1 MQKLK
6 LNVLL
11 NFNEKLMMNKRQFLK
26 ISAGVSIGV
35 LLPNSA
41 LASEQVH
48 LLKKEMHW
56 QPYNKS
62 VVIDGLS
69 AAFDYG
75 VDSFDEKT
83 LAIFKQSGISALN
96 ATIPYPGDDHSATLA
111 KIDATLGLIKR
122 YPIYFR
128 LVTKASDI
136 LLAKQQQQI
145 GIIMGFQ
152 STEMFADDLEQI
164 DFFAR
169 RGIRYM
175 QISYNGPSQYGSGG
189 LVTHDQGLTKLGR
202 QALSRMEKNK
212 VLVDLSH
219 SGQQTVADAIQYSTR
234 PLTISHTGCNGVYR
248 HPRNNDDAELKA
260 VADKGGVVGLYL
272 MPFLEGG
279 DNELTAEALMKHID
293 YAVNLCGEDHV
304 SIGSDQGVVP
314 INDGPEYREAIR
326 QEVKRRIAAGI
337 SAPGET
343 PNRPPF
349 IAQLNSAKRMELI
362 AWYLTKRGYH
372 DSQIEKILGVNLLN
386 LYREV
391 W

>member
-1 MQKLK
+1 MD
-6 LNVLL
+6 
-11 NFNEKLMMNKRQFLK
+11 KRQFLK
-26 ISAGVSIGV
+26 LSTGVSLGFI
-35 LLPNSA
+35 LPNGVNA
-41 LASEQVH
+41 ANTLQV
-48 LLKKEMHW
+48 LKSDMRW
-56 QPYNKS
+56 PSYSNS

-75 VDSFDEKT
+75 VESFDNNA

-96 ATIPYPGDDHSATLA
+96 ATIPSPGDDHATTLSKIESTLA
-111 KIDATLGLIKR
+111 LIKR
-122 YPIYFR
+122 YPSHFR
-128 LVTKASDI
+128 LVIKASDV
-136 LLAKQQQQI
+136 LLAKKQQQI

-152 STEMFADDLEQI
+152 STEMFADDLNQI

-169 RGIRYM
+169 NGVRYM
-175 QISYNGPSQYGSGG
+175 QLSYNGASQFGSGG
-189 LVTHDQGLTKLGR
+189 LVKNDKGLTVLG
-202 QALSRMEKNK
+202 QEALQRMEKNK

-219 SGQQTVADAIQYSTR
+219 AGQKTVAQAIKESTR

-260 VADKGGVVGLYL
+260 VADKGGVVGIYL

-279 DNELTAEALMKHID
+279 DSELKAEALLRHID
-293 YAVNLCGEDHV
+293 YAVNLCGEDHI

-314 INDGPEYREAIR
+314 VNDGPAYREAIR

-349 IAQLNSAKRMELI
+349 IAELNSEKRMELI
-362 AWYLTKRGYH
+362 AWHLSKRGYRG
-372 DSQIEKILGVNLLN
+372 SQIEKILGLNLLQ
-386 LYREV
+386 LYRAV

>member
-1 MQKLK
+1 MD
-6 LNVLL
+6 
-11 NFNEKLMMNKRQFLK
+11 KRQFLK
-26 ISAGVSIGV
+26 LSTGFSIGV
-35 LLPNSA
+35 LLPNSV
-41 LASEQVH
+41 LAGGQST
-48 LLKKEMHW
+48 LLKSDMHW
-56 QPYNKS
+56 QPYAKS
-62 VVIDGLS
+62 IIIDGLS

-75 VDSFDEKT
+75 VDYFDEQT
-83 LAIFKQSGISALN
+83 LALFKRSGVSALN
-96 ATIPYPGDDHSATLA
+96 ATIPSPGDGHTITAA
-111 KIDATLGLIKR
+111 KIDATLNLIKR
-122 YPIYFR
+122 YPTHFR
-128 LVTKASDI
+128 LITKASDI
-136 LLAKQQQQI
+136 IAAKLQQQI

-152 STEMFADDLEQI
+152 STEMFTDDLNQI

-169 RGIRYM
+169 RGVRYM
-175 QISYNGPSQYGSGG
+175 QLSYNGPSQFGSGG
-189 LVTHDQGLTKLGR
+189 LVAKDKGLTKLGR
-202 QALSRMEKNK
+202 EALYRMERNK

-219 SGQQTVADAIQYSTR
+219 SGQQTVADAIKSSTR

-248 HPRNNDDAELKA
+248 HPRNNDDAELVA
-260 VADKGGVVGLYL
+260 VTKKGGVVGLYL

-279 DNELTAEALMKHID
+279 DNELKAEALLKHID

-314 INDGPEYREAIR
+314 INDGPKYREAIR

-349 IAQLNSAKRMELI
+349 IAELNSEKRMELI

-372 DSQIEKILGVNLLN
+372 DSQIEKILGVNLLK

>member
-1 MQKLK
+1 
-6 LNVLL
+6 
-11 NFNEKLMMNKRQFLK
+11 MMNKRQFLK
-26 ISAGVSIGV
+26 ISASVSVGI
-35 LLPNSA
+35 LLPNRILA
-41 LASEQVH
+41 LEQIQ

-56 QPYNKS
+56 QPYSKS

-75 VDSFDEKT
+75 VESFDENT
-83 LAIFKQSGISALN
+83 LAVFKQSGISALN
-96 ATIPYPGDDHSATLA
+96 ATIPSPGDDHSTTLTKINATLE
-111 KIDATLGLIKR
+111 LIKR
-122 YPIYFR
+122 YPKYFR

-169 RGIRYM
+169 RGVRYM
-175 QISYNGPSQYGSGG
+175 QMSYNGPSQYGSGG
-189 LVTHDQGLTKLGR
+189 LVANDKGLTKLGR

-219 SGQQTVADAIQYSTR
+219 SGQQTVADAIRYSTR

-260 VADKGGVVGLYL
+260 VADKGGVIGLYL

-279 DNELTAEALMKHID
+279 DDELTAEALMKHID

-326 QEVKRRIAAGI
+326 QEVKRRIAADI

-386 LYREV
+386 LYRKV

>member
-1 MQKLK
+1 MD
-6 LNVLL
+6 
-11 NFNEKLMMNKRQFLK
+11 KRQFLK
-26 ISAGVSIGV
+26 CSAGFSMGV
-35 LLPNSA
+35 LLPNYV
-41 LASEQVH
+41 LASGQST
-48 LLKKEMHW
+48 LLKSDMHW
-56 QPYNKS
+56 QPYAKS
-62 VVIDGLS
+62 IIVDGLS

-75 VDSFDEKT
+75 VDDFDEKT
-83 LAIFKQSGISALN
+83 LTLFKGSGISALN
-96 ATIPYPGDDHSATLA
+96 ATIPSPGDDHATTTA
-111 KIDATLGLIKR
+111 KIDATLNLIKR
-122 YPIYFR
+122 YPAYFR
-128 LVTKASDI
+128 LITKASDI
-136 LLAKQQQQI
+136 FAAKLQQQI

-152 STEMFADDLEQI
+152 STEMFADDLNQI

-169 RGIRYM
+169 QGVRYM
-175 QISYNGPSQYGSGG
+175 QLSYNGASQFGSGG
-189 LVTHDQGLTKLGR
+189 LVKKDKGLTELGR
-202 QALSRMEKNK
+202 QALHRMEKNK

-219 SGQQTVADAIQYSTR
+219 SGKQTVADAIASSNR

-248 HPRNNDDAELKA
+248 HPRNNDDAELTA
-260 VADKGGVVGLYL
+260 VTKKGGVVGLYL

-279 DNELTAEALMKHID
+279 DNELKAEALLRHID

-314 INDGPEYREAIR
+314 VNDGPEYREAIR

-349 IAQLNSAKRMELI
+349 IAELNSERRMELI
-362 AWYLTKRGYH
+362 AWYLTKRGYN
-372 DSQIEKILGVNLLN
+372 DSQIEKIIGLNLLM

>member
-1 MQKLK
+1 MD
-6 LNVLL
+6 
-11 NFNEKLMMNKRQFLK
+11 KRQFLK
-26 ISAGVSIGV
+26 LSTGVSLGFI
-35 LLPNSA
+35 LPNGVNA
-41 LASEQVH
+41 ANTLQV
-48 LLKKEMHW
+48 LKSDMRW
-56 QPYNKS
+56 PSYSNS

-75 VDSFDEKT
+75 VESFDNNA

-96 ATIPYPGDDHSATLA
+96 ATIPSPGDDHATTLSKIESTLA
-111 KIDATLGLIKR
+111 LIKR
-122 YPIYFR
+122 YPSHFR
-128 LVTKASDI
+128 LVIKASDV
-136 LLAKQQQQI
+136 LLAKKQQQI

-152 STEMFADDLEQI
+152 STEMFADDLNQI

-169 RGIRYM
+169 NGVRYM
-175 QISYNGPSQYGSGG
+175 QLSYNGASQFGSGG
-189 LVTHDQGLTKLGR
+189 LVKNDKGLKVLG
-202 QALSRMEKNK
+202 QEALQRMEKNK

-219 SGQQTVADAIQYSTR
+219 AGQKTVAQAIKESTR

-260 VADKGGVVGLYL
+260 VADKGGVVGIYL

-279 DNELTAEALMKHID
+279 DSELKAEALLRHID
-293 YAVNLCGEDHV
+293 YAVNLCGEDHI
-304 SIGSDQGVVP
+304 SIGSDQGVLPV
-314 INDGPEYREAIR
+314 NDGPEYREAIR

-349 IAQLNSAKRMELI
+349 IAELNSEKRMELI
-362 AWYLTKRGYH
+362 AWHLSKRGYRG
-372 DSQIEKILGVNLLN
+372 SQIEKILGLNLLQ
-386 LYREV
+386 LYRAV

>member
-1 MQKLK
+1 
-6 LNVLL
+6 
-11 NFNEKLMMNKRQFLK
+11 MMTDKRKFLK
-26 ISAGVSIGV
+26 IGTGISVGI
-35 LLPNSA
+35 LLPTGVF
-41 LASEQVH
+41 ASKPSQ
-48 LLKKEMHW
+48 LLKSEMQW
-56 QPYNKS
+56 QPYRKS
-62 VVIDGLS
+62 IVIDGLS

-83 LAIFKQSGISALN
+83 LAVFKRSGISALN
-96 ATIPYPGDDHSATLA
+96 ATIPSPGDDHSTTLA
-111 KIDATLGLIKR
+111 KIDATHDVIKR
-122 YPIYFR
+122 YPKYLR
-128 LVTKASDI
+128 LITKASDI

-145 GIIMGFQ
+145 GIIIGFQ

-169 RGIRYM
+169 RGVRYM
-175 QISYNGPSQYGSGG
+175 QLSYNGPSQFGSGG
-189 LVTHDQGLTKLGR
+189 LVAKDKGLTALGR
-202 QALSRMEKNK
+202 QALNHMEKNK
-212 VLVDLSH
+212 VLIDLSH
-219 SGQQTVADAIQYSTR
+219 SGKQTVADAIKMSTR
-234 PLTISHTGCNGVYR
+234 PLTISHTGCNSVYR
-248 HPRNNDDAELKA
+248 HPRNNDDAELIA
-260 VADKGGVVGLYL
+260 VANKGGVIGIYL

-314 INDGPEYREAIR
+314 VNDGPDYREAIR

-349 IAQLNSAKRMELI
+349 IAELNSEMRMELI
-362 AWYLTKRGYH
+362 AWQMKNRGYS
-372 DSQIEKILGVNLLN
+372 DNQIEKILGTNLLN

>member
-1 MQKLK
+1 
-6 LNVLL
+6 
-11 NFNEKLMMNKRQFLK
+11 MMNKRRFLK
-26 ISAGVSIGV
+26 TSAGVSLGLLIPKSV
-35 LLPNSA
+35 LALEHLPLSTQEKQW
-41 LASEQVH
+41 L
-48 LLKKEMHW
+48 
-56 QPYNKS
+56 PYRNS

-75 VDSFDEKT
+75 VKSFDEKT
-83 LAIFKQSGISALN
+83 LALFKQSGISALN
-96 ATIPYPGDDHSATLA
+96 ATIPSPGDDHKTTLTKIQATLS
-111 KIDATLGLIKR
+111 LIKR
-122 YPIYFR
+122 YPDSFR
-128 LVTKASDI
+128 LVTKANDI

-152 STEMFADDLEQI
+152 STEMFADDIEQI
-164 DFFAR
+164 DFFAQQ
-169 RGIRYM
+169 GVRYM
-175 QISYNGPSQYGSGG
+175 QMSYNGPSQYGSGG
-189 LVTHDQGLTKLGR
+189 LVANDKGLTTLGQ
-202 QALSRMEKNK
+202 QALQRMEKNK
-212 VLVDLSH
+212 VLIDLSH
-219 SGQQTVADAIQYSTR
+219 SGKKTVANAIQYSTR
-234 PLTISHTGCNGVYR
+234 PLTISHTGCNEVYR
-248 HPRNNDDAELKA
+248 HPRNNDDTELKA
-260 VADKGGVVGLYL
+260 VANKGGVIGIYL

-304 SIGSDQGVVP
+304 SIGSDQGVAP

-349 IAQLNSAKRMELI
+349 IPQLNSEKRMELI
-362 AWYLTKRGYH
+362 AWYLKKRGYR
-372 DSQIEKILGVNLLN
+372 DNQIEKILGVNLLT

>member
-1 MQKLK
+1 
-6 LNVLL
+6 
-11 NFNEKLMMNKRQFLK
+11 MMNKRQFLK
-26 ISAGVSIGV
+26 ISAGVSVGI
-35 LLPNSA
+35 LLPSRV
-41 LASEQVH
+41 LASEQIQ
-48 LLKKEMHW
+48 LLKKEMQW

-62 VVIDGLS
+62 VIIDGLS

-75 VDSFDEKT
+75 VDSFDENT
-83 LAIFKQSGISALN
+83 LAVFKQSGISALN
-96 ATIPYPGDDHSATLA
+96 ATIPSPGDDHSTTLT
-111 KIDATLGLIKR
+111 KINATLGLIKR
-122 YPIYFR
+122 YPKYFR

-152 STEMFADDLEQI
+152 STEMFADDLEHI

-169 RGIRYM
+169 RGVRYM

-189 LVTHDQGLTKLGR
+189 LVANDQGLTKLGR

-248 HPRNNDDAELKA
+248 HPRNNDDAEMKA

-314 INDGPEYREAIR
+314 ISDGPEYREAIR

-372 DSQIEKILGVNLLN
+372 DNQIEKILGVNLLN

>member
-1 MQKLK
+1 MD
-6 LNVLL
+6 
-11 NFNEKLMMNKRQFLK
+11 KRQFLK
-26 ISAGVSIGV
+26 LSTGVSLGFI
-35 LLPNSA
+35 LPNGVNA
-41 LASEQVH
+41 ANTLQV
-48 LLKKEMHW
+48 LKSDMRW
-56 QPYNKS
+56 PSYSNS

-75 VDSFDEKT
+75 VESFDNNV

-96 ATIPYPGDDHSATLA
+96 ATIPSPGDDHATTLSKIESTLA
-111 KIDATLGLIKR
+111 LIKR
-122 YPIYFR
+122 YPSHFR
-128 LVTKASDI
+128 LVTKASDV
-136 LLAKQQQQI
+136 LLAKKQQQI

-152 STEMFADDLEQI
+152 STEMFADDLNQI

-169 RGIRYM
+169 NGVRYM
-175 QISYNGPSQYGSGG
+175 QLSYNGASQFGSGG
-189 LVTHDQGLTKLGR
+189 LVKNDKGLKVLG
-202 QALSRMEKNK
+202 QEALQRMEKNK

-219 SGQQTVADAIQYSTR
+219 AGQKTVAQAIKESTR

-260 VADKGGVVGLYL
+260 VADKGGVVGIYL

-279 DNELTAEALMKHID
+279 DSELKAEALLRHID
-293 YAVNLCGEDHV
+293 YAVNLCGEDHI

-314 INDGPEYREAIR
+314 VNDGPAYREAIR

-349 IAQLNSAKRMELI
+349 IAELNSEKRMELI
-362 AWYLTKRGYH
+362 AWHLSKRGYRC
-372 DSQIEKILGVNLLN
+372 SQIEKILGLNLLQ
-386 LYREV
+386 LYRAV

>member
-1 MQKLK
+1 MD
-6 LNVLL
+6 
-11 NFNEKLMMNKRQFLK
+11 KRQFLK
-26 ISAGVSIGV
+26 LSTGVSLGFI
-35 LLPNSA
+35 LPNGVNA
-41 LASEQVH
+41 ANTLPV
-48 LLKKEMHW
+48 LKSDMRW
-56 QPYNKS
+56 LPYSNS

-75 VDSFDEKT
+75 IESFDNNV

-96 ATIPYPGDDHSATLA
+96 ATIPSPGDDHATTLSKIESTLA
-111 KIDATLGLIKR
+111 LIKR
-122 YPIYFR
+122 YPSHFR
-128 LVTKASDI
+128 LVTKASDV
-136 LLAKQQQQI
+136 LLAKEQQQI

-152 STEMFADDLEQI
+152 STEMFADDLNQI

-169 RGIRYM
+169 NGVRYM
-175 QISYNGPSQYGSGG
+175 QLSYNGASQFGSGG
-189 LVTHDQGLTKLGR
+189 LVKNDKGLTVLG
-202 QALSRMEKNK
+202 QEALQRMEKNK

-219 SGQQTVADAIQYSTR
+219 AGQKTVAQAIKESTR

-260 VADKGGVVGLYL
+260 VADKGGVVGIYL

-279 DNELTAEALMKHID
+279 DSELKAEALLRHID
-293 YAVNLCGEDHV
+293 YAVNLCGEDHI

-314 INDGPEYREAIR
+314 INDGPAYREAIR
-326 QEVKRRIAAGI
+326 QEVKRRISAGI

-349 IAQLNSAKRMELI
+349 IAELNSEKRMELI
-362 AWYLTKRGYH
+362 AWHLSKRGYRGG
-372 DSQIEKILGVNLLN
+372 QIEKILGLNLLQ
-386 LYREV
+386 LYRAV

>member
-1 MQKLK
+1 
-6 LNVLL
+6 
-11 NFNEKLMMNKRQFLK
+11 
-26 ISAGVSIGV
+26 
-35 LLPNSA
+35 
-41 LASEQVH
+41 
-48 LLKKEMHW
+48 MHW
-56 QPYNKS
+56 QPYSKS

-75 VDSFDEKT
+75 VDSFDEKI

-111 KIDATLGLIKR
+111 KIDATLRLIKR
-122 YPIYFR
+122 YPKYFR

-169 RGIRYM
+169 RGVRYM

-189 LVTHDQGLTKLGR
+189 LVANDKGLTKLGR

-260 VADKGGVVGLYL
+260 VADKGGVIGLYL

-279 DNELTAEALMKHID
+279 DDELTAEALMKHID

-386 LYREV
+386 LYRKV

>member
-1 MQKLK
+1 MD
-6 LNVLL
+6 
-11 NFNEKLMMNKRQFLK
+11 KRQFLK
-26 ISAGVSIGV
+26 LSTGVSLGFI
-35 LLPNSA
+35 LPNGVNA
-41 LASEQVH
+41 ANTLQV
-48 LLKKEMHW
+48 LKSDMRW
-56 QPYNKS
+56 PSYSNS

-75 VDSFDEKT
+75 VESFDNNV

-96 ATIPYPGDDHSATLA
+96 ATIPSPGDDHATTLSKIESTLA
-111 KIDATLGLIKR
+111 LIKR
-122 YPIYFR
+122 YPSHFR
-128 LVTKASDI
+128 LVTKASDV
-136 LLAKQQQQI
+136 LLAKKQQQI

-152 STEMFADDLEQI
+152 STEMFADDLNQI

-169 RGIRYM
+169 NGVRYM
-175 QISYNGPSQYGSGG
+175 QLSYNGASQFGSGG
-189 LVTHDQGLTKLGR
+189 LVKNDKGLKVLG
-202 QALSRMEKNK
+202 QEALQRMEKNK

-219 SGQQTVADAIQYSTR
+219 AGQKTVAQAIKESTR

-260 VADKGGVVGLYL
+260 VADKGGVVGIYL

-279 DNELTAEALMKHID
+279 DSELKAEALLRHID
-293 YAVNLCGEDHV
+293 YAVNLCGEDHI

-314 INDGPEYREAIR
+314 VNDGPAYREAIR

-349 IAQLNSAKRMELI
+349 IAELNSEKRMELI
-362 AWYLTKRGYH
+362 AWHLSKRGYRG
-372 DSQIEKILGVNLLN
+372 SQIEKILGLNLLQ
-386 LYREV
+386 LYRAV